1 MGQRNNRHTLFPRNR
16 ISALP
21 AALGQ
26 VTTLQRLDLSYN
38 PVEACALARQ
48 PHRRYPPANMAKR
61 AFVWCGLQVVP
72 SSVGMLMRLTM
83 MNLDSCYPL
92 RHISEAAMQGIGVSL
107 VELHIA
113 YCRQLHEI
121 PDAVAYLTRQV

>member
-1 MGQRNNRHTLFPRNR
+1 VRLPVGFAADIRQRHGQSRFC
-16 ISALP
+16 
-21 AALGQ
+21 
-26 VTTLQRLDLSYN
+26 V
-38 PVEACALARQ
+38 
-48 PHRRYPPANMAKR
+48 
-61 AFVWCGLQVVP
+61 CGLQVVP
-72 SSVGMLMRLTM
+72 SSVGMLTRLTM

-92 RHISEAAMQGIGVSL
+92 RHISEAAMQGMGVSL